1 VDLVFSRF
9 FVAASV
15 FIGIFLC
22 LIGKD
27 MGTDVYSYDE
37 GDILRVYSGYDLLE
51 DLDRMQSLPPLSG
64 SICPGIAL

>member
-1 VDLVFSRF
+1 MDLVFSRF

-37 GDILRVYSGYDLLE
+37 GDILRVYSGHDFLE
-51 DLDRMQSLPPLSG
+51 DLAG
-64 SICPGIAL
+64 